1 MASQEV
7 GGREKMSVQKRKT
20 TMNKVYFSGAAKL
33 KKNKGKKDKKPGR
46 LKAKMTK

>member
-7 GGREKMSVQKRKT
+7 GGRVKISVQKRKT

-33 KKNKGKKDKKPGR
+33 KKIRGEKR
-46 LKAKMTK
+46 